1 MGFWNVIFYGLIAVV
16 GITAIAVTYYR
27 IDWAR
32 HPEKYKKDLED
43 LEKQEKAEY
52 WKKKNAEKAAAEKKA
67 KDKEKAKK
75 QQARIDKLNELR
87 AINGKGP
94 LTDKNGKSSK
104 KK

>member
-1 MGFWNVIFYGLIAVV
+1 MSFWNVIFYGLIIVV

-32 HPEKYKKDLED
+32 HPEKYQKDLEE
-43 LEKQEKAEY
+43 LEKAEY
-52 WKKKNAEKAAAEKKA
+52 WRKKNAEKAAAEKKA

-75 QQARIDKLNELR
+75 KQARIDKLNELR

-94 LTDKNGKSSK
+94 LADKNK
-104 KK
+104 KKK